1 MPYSLRKLKGKSCY
15 SVKNRKSK
23 KVFSKCTSKK
33 NALKQLKL
41 LRALQYNKKFVIRN
55 NKTKKI

>member
-15 SVKNRKSK
+15 SVKNRRSK